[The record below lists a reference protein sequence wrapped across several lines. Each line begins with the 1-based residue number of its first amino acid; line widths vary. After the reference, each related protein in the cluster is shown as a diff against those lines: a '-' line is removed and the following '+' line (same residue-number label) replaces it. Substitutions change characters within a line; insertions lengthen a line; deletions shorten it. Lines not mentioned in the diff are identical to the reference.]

1 MHVAQIRFPAGSL
14 RRAHAQEVHVP
25 EVSHL
30 GERVGELEPA
40 RLEVLA
46 QQRLEARLEERN
58 FSGRSPGQFL
68 PIYIDREHLVAKV
81 RHADRVGQ
89 AEVADPDGG
98 DTQRTP
104 GYAQSSPALGCIAKL
119 FDGGPPGAV
128 SQENERNRPRS
139 VTAWVTTAG

>member
-1 MHVAQIRFPAGSL
+1 MD
-14 RRAHAQEVHVP
+14 VP

-30 GERVGELEPA
+30 GERVGEPEPA

-58 FSGRSPGQFL
+58 FSGCGPGQFL
-68 PIYIDREHLVAKV
+68 PVYVDREHLVAKV

-98 DTQRTP
+98 DTQERP

-119 FDGGPPGAV
+119 FEVALPEP
-128 SQENERNRPRS
+128 
-139 VTAWVTTAG
+139 

>member
-1 MHVAQIRFPAGSL
+1 MHVTQIRFPAGPL
-14 RRAHAQEVHVP
+14 RRAHAQEMHVP

-30 GERVGELEPA
+30 GERVGEPEPA

-58 FSGRSPGQFL
+58 FSGYRPGQFL
-68 PIYIDREHLVAKV
+68 PIHIDREHLVAEV
-81 RHADRVGQ
+81 RHAYRVGQ

-104 GYAQSSPALGCIAKL
+104 GYAQSSPALGSHRE
-119 FDGGPPGAV
+119 AV
-128 SQENERNRPRS
+128 
-139 VTAWVTTAG
+139 